1 MIVAVHALTGAA
13 LSRLCR
19 SRTQALLLGGASHMV
34 GDLAPHRDLNIPQ
47 EAALLG
53 CALGLLAITH
63 GPGSREFA
71 GALGAALPDLENLVH
86 RVTGLERKRMVLPT
100 HNSCHGP
107 ETRGF
112 GGQVALAALAL
123 ATLWLSGDSDV
134 RNARHGKSSR

>member
-1 MIVAVHALTGAA
+1 MIVAVHALAGAA

-34 GDLAPHRDLNIPQ
+34 GDLAPHRDLNVQQ

-71 GALGAALPDLENLVH
+71 GALGAALPDVENLVG
-86 RVTGLERKRMVLPT
+86 RLAGLEKKRMVLPT
-100 HNSCHGP
+100 HNSYHGLK
-107 ETRGF
+107 TRGF
-112 GGQVALAALAL
+112 GGQVALA
-123 ATLWLSGDSDV
+123 TLSAGP
-134 RNARHGKSSR
+134 SRLP